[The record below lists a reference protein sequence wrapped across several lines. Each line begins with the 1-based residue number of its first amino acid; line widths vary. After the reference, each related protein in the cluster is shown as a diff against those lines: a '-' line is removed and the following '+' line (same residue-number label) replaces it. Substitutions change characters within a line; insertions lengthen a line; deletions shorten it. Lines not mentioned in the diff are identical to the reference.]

1 MALAAAVWLGGL
13 AGCGRQES
21 TDGAPGADAAGG
33 KLSVVFMT
41 RAAEGGGWPD
51 NHPVIKALSQKFNL
65 DLEMQWV
72 PGANYDEK
80 LAVLVATGNLPDVY
94 FVNSEDFAKWQGSGL
109 FLDVKPFLAD
119 EPNLTEYIPEENWKL
134 GNPASKLYGIP
145 HYVPEV
151 RNSLAIRKDWLDK
164 LGLPMPDT
172 IGELYETAK
181 RFVHDDPDGNGE
193 NDTVGLLMNIFPGGG
208 FGGID
213 FLRGAF
219 GLANGWQDAGGKLV
233 PMYTQ
238 TAELK
243 ALTAYLRKADAEG
256 VLDPDFS
263 VQDWRDPLRKFEAG
277 KSGIAYVNPNN
288 LYVKTI
294 PGLRKI
300 APDAD
305 VVQLTPPI
313 GPAGKRTTITSMSAN
328 KLVINSRIDPQ
339 KQKRILDLLNYVL
352 SDEGYDLIRN
362 GVEGI
367 HYKKTADGR
376 YVKLPAFDEDRA
388 NLFSSWVFRRFDP
401 LVAFQS
407 WDDPQYVSKV
417 MNWVNHLEP
426 YRWPDASA
434 GLQSPTEARMGTT
447 LRQRWTQ
454 TLVEVIEGKK
464 PLDAVD
470 QAVAEWK
477 AGGGDKITSEYNA
490 DYRNR

>member
-1 MALAAAVWLGGL
+1 MK
-13 AGCGRQES
+13 ETS
-21 TDGAPGADAAGG
+21 DGAPGVGAEAAGG

-51 NHPVIKALSQKFNL
+51 NHPVIKALSQKFNI

-80 LAVLVATGNLPDVY
+80 LSVLVATGNLPDVY
-94 FVNSEDFAKWQGSGL
+94 FVNSDDFAKWQGSGL
-109 FLDVKPFLAD
+109 FLDVKPLLAG
-119 EPNLTEYIPEENWKL
+119 EPNLTRYIPERNWKL
-134 GNPASKLYGIP
+134 GNPNGKFFGIP

-151 RNSLAIRKDWLDK
+151 RNSLAIRQDWLDA
-164 LGLPMPDT
+164 LHLPLPDT
-172 IGELYETAK
+172 IDELYETAK
-181 RFVHDDPDGNGE
+181 RFVRDDPDGNGTK
-193 NDTVGLLMNIFPGGG
+193 DTIGLSMNIYPGGG

-213 FLRGAF
+213 FLRGAL
-219 GLANGWQDAGGKLV
+219 GLANGWQEAGGRLI
-233 PMYTQ
+233 PMYAQ

-243 ALTAYLRKADAEG
+243 AFAAYLHKAYFDG

-277 KSGIAYVNPNN
+277 KVGIAYVNPTN
-288 LYVKTI
+288 LYVKTLPAI
-294 PGLRKI
+294 RKQ
-300 APDAD
+300 APKAD
-305 VVQLTPPI
+305 VVQLTPPV
-313 GPAGKRTTITSMSAN
+313 GSLGKRVTITSTSAN
-328 KLVINSRIDPQ
+328 KLVINGRIDPG

-352 SDEGYDLIRN
+352 GDEGYDLIRN

-367 HYKKTADGR
+367 HYRKTSDGR

-388 NLFSSWVFRRFDP
+388 NLFSTWVFRRFDP

-417 MNWVNHLEP
+417 MSWVNHLEP

-434 GLQSPTEARMGTT
+434 GLKSTAAAKLGTA

-454 TLVEVIEGKK
+454 TIVDVILGKK

-477 AGGGDKITSEYNA
+477 AGGGDKITAEYNA
-490 DYRNR
+490 DYRHR